1 MAITVKEIIEMLKE
15 HTESKNWKD
24 YNDNYEFVF
33 ITDFGSLE
41 NELKNSLVLEHFLN
55 KNGIDMVFDN
65 IGTHF
70 IKL

>member
-1 MAITVKEIIEMLKE
+1 MGITIKEIIEVLKE

-24 YNDNYEFVF
+24 YNDGYEFSF
-33 ITDFGSLE
+33 IADFGALRHE
-41 NELKNSLVLEHFLN
+41 LEHSWVLGHFLD
-55 KNGIDMVFDN
+55 KNGVDMVFDN